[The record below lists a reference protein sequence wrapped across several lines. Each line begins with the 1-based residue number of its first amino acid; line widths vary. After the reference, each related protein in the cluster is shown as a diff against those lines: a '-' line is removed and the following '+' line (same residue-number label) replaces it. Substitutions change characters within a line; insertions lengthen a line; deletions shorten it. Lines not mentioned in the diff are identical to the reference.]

1 MKLLASVVLTL
12 VLAAAA
18 AAQQAYTAYSVT
30 GITPSATT
38 AGSITA
44 TVSVSKGSKA
54 PIFRDGVAITI
65 STSGCQG
72 TPKKGENGIVVNG
85 PNGRSLL
92 TSGGATCKISNVTAN

>member
-1 MKLLASVVLTL
+1 MKLFTSVVLTL

-30 GITPSATT
+30 NVTPANGT
-38 AGSITA
+38 ITA

-54 PIFRDGVAITI
+54 TIFADGTVISI
-65 STSGCQG
+65 STSSCSG

-85 PNGRSLL
+85 PLGRSLL
-92 TSGGATCKISNVTAN
+92 TSGGASCKISNILQN